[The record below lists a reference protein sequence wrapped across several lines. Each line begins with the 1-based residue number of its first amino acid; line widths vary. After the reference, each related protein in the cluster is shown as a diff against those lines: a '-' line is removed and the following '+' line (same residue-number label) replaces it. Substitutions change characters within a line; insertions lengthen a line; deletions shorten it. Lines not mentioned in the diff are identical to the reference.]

1 MKTDLDALLQ
11 AQNIDALLVLGPG
24 QHNPAMV
31 YLTGGGHLTG
41 ADLIKRRGETPVLF
55 HGMMERDEAAR
66 TGLPCHSYTEYP
78 WNDLM
83 RGADNNVAEALALRR
98 LVNQPLEDRQVRLA
112 PDVHPHPFP
121 HRNAHLAPPGLLHG
135 THAESPRR

>member
-1 MKTDLDALLQ
+1 MKTDLDVLMQ

-41 ADLIKRRGETPVLF
+41 ADLIKRHGEPPVLF
-55 HGMMERDEAAR
+55 HGMMERDEAVR

-78 WNDLM
+78 
-83 RGADNNVAEALALRR
+83 
-98 LVNQPLEDRQVRLA
+98 
-112 PDVHPHPFP
+112 
-121 HRNAHLAPPGLLHG
+121 
-135 THAESPRR
+135 